1 MPPAPSKPV
10 KITWRGQVTKEIV
23 TGFRDAVEECC
34 AKIATDAK
42 KNTHNFSDTGNLAA
56 QIKWGVSREGGRIV
70 AKVFTTTGSGGARG
84 RDSSGRYKAASERTG
99 YALWVEV
106 GTGIY
111 GKRKQPIK
119 PKRGKFLVWR
129 DKKTGKLIFARQVK
143 GRPATPFFRPAIE
156 SNRGFV
162 QARMKE
168 TLRKLPK

>member
-10 KITWRGQVTKEIV
+10 KINWRGQVTKEIV
-23 TGFRDAVEECC
+23 TEFRDALEECC

-42 KNTHNFSDTGNLAA
+42 KNVAAINKKPGFTGNLAA
-56 QIKWGVSREGGRIV
+56 QIKWGVSREGSRVV
-70 AKVFTTTGSGGARG
+70 AKVFTTTGSGGKG
-84 RDSSGRYKAASERTG
+84 G

-129 DKKTGKLIFARQVK
+129 DKKTGELIFARQVK

-168 TLRKLPK
+168 TMRKLPK

>member
-10 KITWRGQVTKEIV
+10 KINWRGQVTKEIV
-23 TGFRDAVEECC
+23 TEFRDALEECC

-70 AKVFTTTGSGGARG
+70 AKVFTTTGSAGKG
-84 RDSSGRYKAASERTG
+84 G

-129 DKKTGKLIFARQVK
+129 DKKTGKLIAARQVK

>member
-10 KITWRGQVTKEIV
+10 KINWRGQVTKEIV
-23 TGFRDAVEECC
+23 TEFRDALEECC

-56 QIKWGVSREGGRIV
+56 QIKWGVSREGSRVV
-70 AKVFTTTGSGGARG
+70 AKVFTTTGSGGKG
-84 RDSSGRYKAASERTG
+84 G

-129 DKKTGKLIFARQVK
+129 DKKTGELIFARQVK
-143 GRPATPFFRPAIE
+143 GRRATPFFRPAIE

-162 QARMKE
+162 QERMKE
-168 TLRKLPK
+168 TMRKLPK